1 MNNKKAAPVK
11 EQPSNQSS
19 NDTAPETN
27 PQEVATLEAIRRGLF
42 AAGVEHDHWE
52 RFADRILGSLKDA
65 GIVKAPQEEAYFILP
80 NGQTTDRLFVG
91 RDGKPILRLVRA
103 DEACEP
109 AMSVQG
115 IKNLV
120 RYIDSSADI
129 RTIFH
134 IHGERDR
141 ASAEEIA
148 KAIETRLRGHAMTGG
163 HCYHNSTHW
172 FSLDVPG
179 EKVEYIIFYTPE
191 EVSQ

>member
-1 MNNKKAAPVK
+1 KMS
-11 EQPSNQSS
+11 E
-19 NDTAPETN
+19 
-27 PQEVATLEAIRRGLF
+27 
-42 AAGVEHDHWE
+42 E
-52 RFADRILGSLKDA
+52 RI
-65 GIVKAPQEEAYFILP
+65 QP
-80 NGQTTDRLFVG
+80 NGQTTDRLSVTEAY
-91 RDGKPILRLVRA
+91 KPV
-103 DEACEP
+103 
-109 AMSVQG
+109 MSVQG
-115 IKNLV
+115 IKHLV

-163 HCYHNSTHW
+163 HRYHNSTHW

-179 EKVEYIIFYTPE
+179 EKVEYIIFYTSE

>member
-1 MNNKKAAPVK
+1 MS
-11 EQPSNQSS
+11 E
-19 NDTAPETN
+19 
-27 PQEVATLEAIRRGLF
+27 
-42 AAGVEHDHWE
+42 E
-52 RFADRILGSLKDA
+52 RI
-65 GIVKAPQEEAYFILP
+65 QP
-80 NGQTTDRLFVG
+80 NGQTTDRLSVTEAY
-91 RDGKPILRLVRA
+91 KPVI
-103 DEACEP
+103 
-109 AMSVQG
+109 SVQE
-115 IKNLV
+115 IKHLV
-120 RYIDSSADI
+120 RYIDCSADI